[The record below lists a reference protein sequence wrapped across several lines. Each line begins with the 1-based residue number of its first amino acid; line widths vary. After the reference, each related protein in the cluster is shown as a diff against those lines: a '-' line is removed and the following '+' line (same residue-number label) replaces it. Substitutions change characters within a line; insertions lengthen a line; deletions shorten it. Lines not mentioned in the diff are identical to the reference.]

1 MSNRRQNWWTVRVNC
16 ETPPLEP
23 SWLCCQ
29 VRERLHWLVSP
40 KRQLHNILWHRIP
53 QLHVQPLT
61 YNFHIAP
68 RFQIPPL
75 VTFTLDLHLPLQ
87 PSHVPPVT
95 TGPPHIPKPF
105 KCFVSSS
112 ALDGEAKHVRKHL
125 IAWNSL
131 DFNRVV
137 TKLLL

>member
-16 ETPPLEP
+16 EHLP
-23 SWLCCQ
+23 SNLAGFAA
-29 VRERLHWLVSP
+29 RFGRSALSIGSSHP

-61 YNFHIAP
+61 YNFHIAL
-68 RFQIPPL
+68 RLQIPPL
-75 VTFTLDLHLPLQ
+75 VTLTLDLHLPLQ
-87 PSHVPPVT
+87 PSYVPPVT

-112 ALDGEAKHVRKHL
+112 SLDGEASMCASISSRGTL
-125 IAWNSL
+125 SISIE
-131 DFNRVV
+131 
-137 TKLLL
+137 